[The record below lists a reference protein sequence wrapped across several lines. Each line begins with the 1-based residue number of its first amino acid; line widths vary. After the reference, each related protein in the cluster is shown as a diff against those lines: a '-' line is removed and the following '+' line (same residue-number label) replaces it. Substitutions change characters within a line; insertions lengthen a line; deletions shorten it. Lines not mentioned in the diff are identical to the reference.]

1 VYKVNDRVYNNVN
14 LLQKESLPYF
24 DSGST
29 KTSATTTSALF
40 TSYTYDPLQRLLIT
54 TNAVGSSSNAYGNWL
69 VTTTDP
75 RGKTKDAH
83 SDAYGNLIE
92 VDEHNNSSTYTT
104 TYTFNGLKALTNITD
119 ALGNVRNFTY
129 DGLGRRLTA
138 QDLHA
143 TADMTYGSSTFAYDD
158 AGNLTQAVDAKSQ
171 TINYTY
177 DSLNRPLTEDYTGQA
192 GTEFQYTYDTCT
204 QGKTR
209 LCVVS
214 STDAITSSTYNSLG
228 QLTQESKTIGGSV
241 YVTSYTYDRQGNQVS
256 ITNPDNSQITYLYN
270 GAGFVESVSEKE
282 NGGNTNS
289 VITNFDYSPTDQPA
303 TIAYAN
309 GVTVTNTYDP
319 TKIYRLTQKVGALP
333 SGGGNAQNMS
343 YAYDAL
349 GNITQLVDASN
360 SGTGK
365 TVNYTYD
372 DLSRLTNASTTS
384 ASSTPYGQTFVYD
397 ALGNITV
404 GPAGT

>member
-1 VYKVNDRVYNNVN
+1 
-14 LLQKESLPYF
+14 
-24 DSGST
+24 
-29 KTSATTTSALF
+29 
-40 TSYTYDPLQRLLIT
+40 
-54 TNAVGSSSNAYGNWL
+54 L

-397 ALGNITV
+397 ALISPSV
-404 GPAGT
+404 QLELKPMVVVQV